1 MEQAQS
7 ALNIDRRSSVDR
19 SDLETRTALFRQ
31 HVAGLLRRNPDRLKE
46 ICSECSVIADS
57 TEDLIEGLVALF
69 ANETHYR
76 RRNKLTNQV
85 SHK

>member
-1 MEQAQS
+1 MEQAQP
-7 ALNIDRRSSVDR
+7 ALNIDRRPPVDR
-19 SDLETRTALFRQ
+19 SDLKTRTVLFRQ
-31 HVAGLLRRNPDRLKE
+31 HVAGLLRRNPDRLIE
-46 ICSECSVIADS
+46 ICSKRSIIGDS

-76 RRNKLTNQV
+76 RRNNLINQV